1 MKKFIAISIL
11 IICASAFANAQD
23 YKPVAGNVAIEVN
36 FTPLSAAPIGLNYL
50 KARYFVADDLV
61 FRLGLDIRMHSSKS
75 EPTNATD
82 PAVLDEE
89 KMSYT
94 QFGLM
99 PGIEKHFGKWE
110 RFSPYIGAEIGFT
123 TKSSKYEFTDN
134 DANVTSEVKGAWADG
149 SNRAFTT
156 FGINALAGA
165 DFYFTK
171 KFYLGTE
178 IGFGFASTTEKEVE
192 STVGST
198 TNTVMQKEAMTDL
211 GFNFNPAIR
220 LGFCF

>member
-1 MKKFIAISIL
+1 MKNFIAISIL
-11 IICASAFANAQD
+11 MVCVTAFTKAQD
-23 YKPVAGNVAIEVN
+23 FKPVEGNVAIEVN
-36 FTPLSAAPIGLNYL
+36 FTPLSATPIGLNYL
-50 KARYFVADDLV
+50 KARYFIADDLV
-61 FRLGLDIRMHSSKS
+61 FRLGLDIRMHSNKN
-75 EPTNATD
+75 EPQNAD

-89 KMSYT
+89 KMSYS

-99 PGIEKHFGKWE
+99 PGIEKHFGTWE

-134 DANVTSEVKGAWADG
+134 KTAANSYEIKGAWNNG
-149 SNRAFTT
+149 SNRAFST
-156 FGINALAGA
+156 FGINIIAGA

-178 IGFGFASTTEKEVE
+178 IGFGYAATSNKEVE
-192 STVGST
+192 FTQGST
-198 TNTVMQKEAMTDL
+198 TITTDQKESMNDL